1 MQNVVKL
8 SLIIQ
13 CYPYQSSLFNF
24 IRDASLRAILTIL
37 PFFHLYT
44 NTWTRSGPFCWNKNS
59 LATVLEYIIFQFCSN
74 TKQISYLYKIQKKL
88 CKPHC
93 CLSNQ
98 LLSKLYCFFAWQMLF
113 KVATFLFFCS
123 YFSPN
128 RQLWMGVII
137 LTFLSF
143 SRVNGSF
150 LITDIILSFPL
161 QFYKIAEL
169 QPLWISD

>member
-1 MQNVVKL
+1 MSHINH
-8 SLIIQ
+8 I
-13 CYPYQSSLFNF
+13 
-24 IRDASLRAILTIL
+24 TI
-37 PFFHLYT
+37 FYLYT
-44 NTWTRSGPFCWNKNS
+44 NTWTRSGPSCWQNPCSGCNCGTD
-59 LATVLEYIIFQFCSN
+59 LVTVLEYILFQLCSN
-74 TKQISYLYKIQKKL
+74 TEQISYLYKIQKKL

-93 CLSNQ
+93 RLSNQ

-123 YFSPN
+123 YLSPN
-128 RQLWMGVII
+128 RQLWIGVMI